1 MEAKD
6 KTLLEQETQMLALT
20 DQVDAHQKLEEGLK
34 KQISDFKESEL
45 EMERKKGELLE
56 KMREKDANIE
66 SLESLKSQADEEN
79 LKLQEI
85 LEEADN

>member
-1 MEAKD
+1 
-6 KTLLEQETQMLALT
+6 MLALT

-34 KQISDFKESEL
+34 KQISELKESEL
-45 EMERKKGELLE
+45 EMEQKKGELLE

>member
-1 MEAKD
+1 ME
-6 KTLLEQETQMLALT
+6 Q
-20 DQVDAHQKLEEGLK
+20 
-34 KQISDFKESEL
+34 
-45 EMERKKGELLE
+45 KKGEMLE
-56 KMREKDANIE
+56 KMKEKDANIE

>member
-1 MEAKD
+1 M
-6 KTLLEQETQMLALT
+6 
-20 DQVDAHQKLEEGLK
+20 
-34 KQISDFKESEL
+34 
-45 EMERKKGELLE
+45 LE
-56 KMREKDANIE
+56 KMKEKDANIE

>member
-1 MEAKD
+1 
-6 KTLLEQETQMLALT
+6 MLALT

-34 KQISDFKESEL
+34 KQISELKESEL
-45 EMERKKGELLE
+45 EMEQKKGELLE

-85 LEEADN
+85 LEEADNQLKQVE